1 MGAVAFFEVFN
12 QTESS
17 INPDIVHN
25 LVTDQSLIPE
35 TGFQNQLFK
44 AIATYTVM

>member
-17 INPDIVHN
+17 ISPAIVHA
-25 LVTDQSLIPE
+25 LVTGRSLILESSFSKPV
-35 TGFQNQLFK
+35 FQS
-44 AIATYTVM
+44 